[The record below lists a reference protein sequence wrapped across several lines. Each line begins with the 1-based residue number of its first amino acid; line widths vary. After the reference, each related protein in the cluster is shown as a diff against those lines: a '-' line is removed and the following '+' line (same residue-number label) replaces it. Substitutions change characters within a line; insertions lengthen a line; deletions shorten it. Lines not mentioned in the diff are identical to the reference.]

1 MKLTRNSKIFINY
14 FLGPLLFCWLFWSI
28 YQQIAHQP
36 GLKQA
41 WQQIINSWGFEKL
54 ILVAAVIGLMFI
66 NWGLE
71 AFKWKIAVRSV
82 QDISFINALQGIF
95 SGVSFSVTTPNR
107 VGEYFGRLMF
117 VKEGSRLRTI
127 SVSIVGSMSQLIITL
142 LFGLIGL
149 LVLHSKIISEGVINE
164 TWMQVVLSGVS
175 LVLFGL
181 LLFYFKLN
189 WIVHLLG
196 KISQGKKLFY
206 LVEALEQLD
215 KMILLQMLLLSFF
228 RFIIFGLQYYLFF
241 YLFEVKISPIDSFWA
256 VNVSFL
262 VLAVIPTIAIAE
274 LAQKGKVII
283 TLAGLFSTNQLGIT
297 LATAGVWLINLIL
310 PALIGSLLIL
320 KKRRLISD

>member
-41 WQQIINSWGFEKL
+41 WEQILYSWNTEKL
-54 ILVAAVIGLMFI
+54 LLLAASLVLMFI
-66 NWGLE
+66 NWALE
-71 AFKWKIAVRSV
+71 AYKWKIAIEPV
-82 QDISFINALQGIF
+82 QKVSFLNSIQAIF
-95 SGVSFSVTTPNR
+95 AGVSFSVTTPNR
-107 VGEYFGRLMF
+107 VGEYFGRLMY

-149 LVLHSKIISEGVINE
+149 LVLRPLIIQDGMVNE
-164 TWMQVVLSGVS
+164 TWMQVLLSGVS
-175 LVLFGL
+175 LVLLGL
-181 LLFYFKLN
+181 LLFYFRLR
-189 WIVHLLG
+189 WILHLL
-196 KISQGKKLFY
+196 SRPALKKLFY

-215 KMILLQMLLLSFF
+215 TKILV
-228 RFIIFGLQYYLFF
+228 FGLQYYLFF
-241 YLFEVKISPIDSFWA
+241 YLFEVDLTLIDSFWA

-262 VLAVIPTIAIAE
+262 VMAVIPTIAIAE
-274 LAQKGKVII
+274 LAQRGKVII
-283 TLAGLFSTNQLGIT
+283 TLAGLYSSNHLGIT
-297 LATAGVWLINLIL
+297 LATAAVWLINLIL

-320 KKRRLISD
+320 RKRKIVTA

>member
-41 WQQIINSWGFEKL
+41 WWQIINSWGTEKL
-54 ILVAAVIGLMFI
+54 MLVAATLGLMLI
-66 NWGLE
+66 NWALE
-71 AFKWKIAVRSV
+71 AYKWKIAVHPV
-82 QDISFINALQGIF
+82 QEVSFINSLQAIF

-107 VGEYFGRLMF
+107 VGEYVGRLMY

-149 LVLHSKIISEGVINE
+149 IVLRGRIIDEGMING

-175 LVLFGL
+175 LVLLGL
-181 LLFYFKLN
+181 LLCYFRLN

-196 KISQGKKLFY
+196 KIRQAKKLFY
-206 LVEALEQLD
+206 LIEAVEQLD
-215 KMILLQMLLLSFF
+215 RKILLRMLLLSLS
-228 RFIIFGLQYYLFF
+228 RFLVFGLQYYIFF
-241 YLFEVKISPIDSFWA
+241 YLFEVNIGLLDSFWT

-262 VLAVIPTIAIAE
+262 VMAVIPTIAIAE
-274 LAQKGKVII
+274 LAQRGKVII
-283 TLAGLFSTNQLGIT
+283 TLAGLFSANHLGIT
-297 LATAGVWLINLIL
+297 LATAAVWLVNLIL
-310 PALIGSLLIL
+310 PALIGSLLTL
-320 KKRRLISD
+320 KKRKLVTT